1 MWNQLPVGKT
11 HGVNNPSLPQTAAA
25 PGLGSGGVGGIVMA
39 SLADFFF
46 FFLSVEFQKQNMNSL
61 LGTNACTPNFVCE
74 S

>member
-46 FFLSVEFQKQNMNSL
+46 FF
-61 LGTNACTPNFVCE
+61 FVCRVSE
-74 S
+74 TEYEFTLGNKCLYT

>member
-39 SLADFFF
+39 SLADFF
-46 FFLSVEFQKQNMNSL
+46 L
-61 LGTNACTPNFVCE
+61 CVCL
-74 S
+74 